1 MPQKGIEPGH
11 NALPP
16 NKRIPKQLPRKWFHS
31 PASSPSASSNDHS
44 SAVVSSPAPGPSYQL
59 PRPNFVPRAPSEPPT
74 RGPGKSRQMH
84 HNPPTAEDGLSA
96 SPPSS
101 FPSIGSSVPPVAAPP
116 SAVPS
121 GETRRPVLSP
131 KISPFGSYTKNP
143 KAPLPAQV
151 LILPPPPP
159 NRDCSSLTCTEPLTN
174 RPPGAP
180 CGCVVPMRVG
190 LQLSVALYTF
200 FPLVSELAKEIASGV
215 FMKQSQ
221 VRITGANAASV
232 ELDKTVVFIDLVPL
246 GDNFDASLALL
257 TYNRFW
263 HKQVIIQRSFF
274 GEYQVLYVKYSGLP
288 PSPPSAPLSVSTIDG
303 GPHFGKDNSATM
315 LHPLG
320 VDVKKNQKDGLSG
333 SMIAII
339 VLSSSIALGLCIG
352 VAWLLLLKGA
362 KGNADRNGCLPKLT
376 SPTSGPSSVKPTGGV
391 GSKTFESGLSSAAAS
406 FSSSIAAYAGT
417 AKTFTLGEMERA
429 TNNFDSLTILGEGGF
444 GRVYR
449 GDLDDGT
456 KVAIKVLKRDDHQG
470 GREFMAEVEMLS
482 RLHHRNLVKLIGICI
497 EGHARCLV
505 YELIPNSSLE
515 SHLHGVD
522 KGTAPLD
529 WGARMKIAL
538 GAARGLAYL
547 HEDSSPRVIHR
558 DFKASNILLEDD
570 DTPKVS
576 DFGLA
581 RAALDEESKHISTR
595 VMGTFG
601 YVAPE
606 YAMTGHLLVK
616 SDVYSYGVVLLE
628 LLTGRKPVDMSQPP
642 GQENLVAWARPLLT
656 SKEGLEMIIDPSLG
670 SGFPFDCVAKVAA
683 IASMCVQP
691 EVSHRPFM
699 GEVVQ
704 ALKLVC
710 EECEETRELGSECC
724 SQDDSS
730 TIDKDSK
737 VATTSGHA
745 AEQSGAHH
753 PMLNYFTLDNQ
764 RALSASDIFN
774 RSATFGRQTSGSF
787 RRHSSSGPLSSW
799 RSKQVWDRIRG
810 TSRGSVSEHG
820 FAFKFW
826 PRSH

>member
-1 MPQKGIEPGH
+1 MAGGARSKTSESKP
-11 NALPP
+11 
-16 NKRIPKQLPRKWFHS
+16 S
-31 PASSPSASSNDHS
+31 SAS
-44 SAVVSSPAPGPSYQL
+44 
-59 PRPNFVPRAPSEPPT
+59 
-74 RGPGKSRQMH
+74 
-84 HNPPTAEDGLSA
+84 
-96 SPPSS
+96 
-101 FPSIGSSVPPVAAPP
+101 
-116 SAVPS
+116 
-121 GETRRPVLSP
+121 
-131 KISPFGSYTKNP
+131 
-143 KAPLPAQV
+143 
-151 LILPPPPP
+151 
-159 NRDCSSLTCTEPLTN
+159 
-174 RPPGAP
+174 
-180 CGCVVPMRVG
+180 
-190 LQLSVALYTF
+190 
-200 FPLVSELAKEIASGV
+200 
-215 FMKQSQ
+215 
-221 VRITGANAASV
+221 
-232 ELDKTVVFIDLVPL
+232 
-246 GDNFDASLALL
+246 
-257 TYNRFW
+257 
-263 HKQVIIQRSFF
+263 
-274 GEYQVLYVKYSGLP
+274 
-288 PSPPSAPLSVSTIDG
+288 
-303 GPHFGKDNSATM
+303 
-315 LHPLG
+315 
-320 VDVKKNQKDGLSG
+320 
-333 SMIAII
+333 
-339 VLSSSIALGLCIG
+339 
-352 VAWLLLLKGA
+352 
-362 KGNADRNGCLPKLT
+362 
-376 SPTSGPSSVKPTGGV
+376 
-391 GSKTFESGLSSAAAS
+391 AS

-429 TNNFDSLTILGEGGF
+429 TNNFDSLIILGEGGF

-449 GDLDDGT
+449 GALDDGT

-505 YELIPNSSLE
+505 YELIANGSLE

-522 KGTAPLD
+522 KETAPLD

-570 DTPKVS
+570 YTPKVS

-581 RAALDEESKHISTR
+581 RSTLDEESKHISTR

-601 YVAPE
+601 
-606 YAMTGHLLVK
+606 
-616 SDVYSYGVVLLE
+616 DVYSYGVVLLE
-628 LLTGRKPVDMSQPP
+628 LLTGRKPVDMSQPS

-656 SKEGLEMIIDPSLG
+656 SKEGLERIIDPSLG

-724 SQDDSS
+724 SQDDNS
-730 TIDKDSK
+730 TKDKDSK

-745 AEQSGAHH
+745 GELSGAHY
-753 PMLNYFTLDNQ
+753 PILGYFTLDDQ
-764 RALSASDIFN
+764 RTLSASDIFN

-799 RSKQVWDRIRG
+799 RSRQIWDRIRG